1 MVEWAA
7 AFNLPPDHF
16 VKGLRTM
23 HRASEVCEWSCVC
36 VCVLGGGG
44 GGYLVYG
51 LGAWTVRRA
60 LCSSPACTYT
70 HSHARSQIA
79 QALVNANS
87 AFIASIIQKYYLTG
101 VDSSDLYQEG
111 VAGFLKC
118 VAASSFFSF
127 FFLQIVLLVVRGASE
142 SIASC
147 MWVLSQTTNHP
158 SAINPSPLSTTHMWV
173 LSWTANH
180 PSAND

>member
-1 MVEWAA
+1 MVM
-7 AFNLPPDHF
+7 
-16 VKGLRTM
+16 R
-23 HRASEVCEWSCVC
+23 VC
-36 VCVLGGGG
+36 VCWGGG

-118 VAASSFFSF
+118 VAASSFFF
-127 FFLQIVLLVVRGASE
+127 FFLSSNCAACRAWCFRIDCVLYVGVVADNQP
-142 SIASC
+142 SIS
-147 MWVLSQTTNHP
+147 H
-158 SAINPSPLSTTHMWV
+158 
-173 LSWTANH
+173 
-180 PSAND
+180 